1 MDLYAGPSS
10 NRVGTAP
17 RTQTPARTSHV
28 QIDLGYPFG
37 SHEEYEAACK
47 SFIERYEDEDQGRA
61 GGSGSGSG
69 SGIESG
75 SGVRLE
81 GRTNGGWEW
90 REHKN
95 APHRGYMYRRVIRWL
110 AIGDDGSSEKDQESN
125 TSAFAGGTATAQI
138 GSGSRSGSHGVTTN
152 AAEIVEVAHIEE
164 EEEMME
170 EEEDE
175 ATALLIPPNPGS
187 STSSDSARIGAATA
201 SGSVPPKHNRRPK
214 RVDVEQYVAHSK
226 TYGTA
231 MFCFRAWDETGS
243 PLPISQL
250 LQLSFL
256 RHSPTSPP
264 SSSTDTVLLSPDSP
278 FPLIQSTEHPSTG
291 DLVFSIHPCRISG
304 AVAEILEVELD
315 GMWDRFRAHDHDG
328 GQGRLKPKSEEEEE
342 EREGDKANWERVVW
356 LQVFM
361 MLTNKVVDLTYP

>member
-1 MDLYAGPSS
+1 MLSAVMTPLYCIETSLADERFLQSTVFSHGGG
-10 NRVGTAP
+10 GTPLAHNA
-17 RTQTPARTSHV
+17 Q
-28 QIDLGYPFG
+28 
-37 SHEEYEAACK
+37 
-47 SFIERYEDEDQGRA
+47 
-61 GGSGSGSG
+61 
-69 SGIESG
+69 
-75 SGVRLE
+75 
-81 GRTNGGWEW
+81 
-90 REHKN
+90 N

-125 TSAFAGGTATAQI
+125 TSAFAGGTTTAQI
-138 GSGSRSGSHGVTTN
+138 GSGSGSGSHGVTTN

-214 RVDVEQYVAHSK
+214 RVDVEQYIAHSK

-231 MFCFRAWDETGS
+231 MFCFRAWDETYGEDDT
-243 PLPISQL
+243 PSQAHDLSNAAQVSIVPNL

-264 SSSTDTVLLSPDSP
+264 SSSTDSVLLSPDSP

-315 GMWDRFRAHDHDG
+315 GMWDRSRAHDHDG
-328 GQGRLKPKSEEEEE
+328 GQGRLKPESEEEEE